1 MDAES
6 DEKDGLGVFVA
17 GDCVVFS
24 AACISGVGFV
34 ATGVHWRPE
43 SASSVSPSFCTSAKE
58 KFQLQCFRVKIIVRN
73 LQP

>member
-6 DEKDGLGVFVA
+6 GKKNGLGVFVA

-24 AACISGVGFV
+24 AACVSGVGFV
-34 ATGVHWRPE
+34 VTGVRWRPE
-43 SASSVSPSFCTSAKE
+43 SALSVSPSFCSSAKE
-58 KFQLQCFRVKIIVRN
+58 KCQLQCFRVKIIVKN